1 MELQKA
7 KEALESHY
15 PHKASASLRLV
26 FHQPGGI
33 GETPTVGVKAIHAGF
48 DWDSNTILIYPEEQL
63 TRLTPDEVAAI
74 TKSVSNGQSWHSQQ
88 KLKEYREKLMEATN
102 ENSRLKAELEKYSK
116 GVRHG

>member
-7 KEALESHY
+7 KEALDGHY

-48 DWDSNTILIYPEEQL
+48 D
-63 TRLTPDEVAAI
+63 
-74 TKSVSNGQSWHSQQ
+74 
-88 KLKEYREKLMEATN
+88 RE
-102 ENSRLKAELEKYSK
+102 
-116 GVRHG
+116 